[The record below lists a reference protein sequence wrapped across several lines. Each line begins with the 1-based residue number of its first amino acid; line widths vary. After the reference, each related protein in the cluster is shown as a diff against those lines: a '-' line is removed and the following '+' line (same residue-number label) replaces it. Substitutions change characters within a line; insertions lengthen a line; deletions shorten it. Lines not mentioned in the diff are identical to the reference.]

1 MDEAYKYQLEKMSD
15 SQNEIRKVKNVS
27 GLLDVSATR
36 ITVLSSYFE
45 QVIELF
51 DTWHFAVDGDSYS
64 VWGYYNGKKYMA
76 YPSIERL
83 VNMLANHI
91 SNFAKVLNETE
102 PNHKVIC
109 KCDSKT
115 PKVEPVLT
123 DLLENFFKDVPYPKW
138 MQGGNA

>member
-15 SQNEIRKVKNVS
+15 IQNEIRKVKNVS

-64 VWGYYNGKKYMA
+64 VWGYYNGKKYTA
-76 YPSIERL
+76 YPTIERL

-91 SNFAKVLNETE
+91 ENFAKPLNQTE

-109 KCDSKT
+109 KCDAKT
-115 PKVEPVLT
+115 PKVEPVFA
-123 DLLENFFKDVPYPKW
+123 DLLEKVFGK
-138 MQGGNA
+138 GNA

>member
-1 MDEAYKYQLEKMSD
+1 MDEAYKAQLDRMAYLQD
-15 SQNEIRKVKNVS
+15 EIRKAKSVS
-27 GLLDVSATR
+27 GLLEVSDKK
-36 ITVLSSYFE
+36 IFLLSSYFE

-76 YPSIERL
+76 YPSIEKL

-91 SNFAKVLNETE
+91 ENFAKVSSETE
-102 PNHKVIC
+102 PNHKVVC